1 MHTGVVIA
9 IIGALPA
16 LVTAIV
22 SVALNNRVIRI
33 ELEAVKDRLDRLEA
47 KADKH
52 NNFMERI
59 ALLESNS
66 KAAWKQIDE
75 IKDSI
80 HELQDFHK

>member
-1 MHTGVVIA
+1 MHSGIVIA
-9 IIGALPA
+9 IIGAIPA
-16 LVTAIV
+16 LVTAVV

-33 ELEAVKDRLDRLEA
+33 ELEAVKDRLDRLED

-59 ALLESNS
+59 ALLESNN
-66 KAAWKQIDE
+66 KAAWRQIDE
-75 IKDSI
+75 MKANI